1 MEEMHIRNYA
11 YLGDAVWELYIREQT
26 VLVTEH
32 SKELHKLT
40 TERVKASNQAMLLR
54 GLEEILTDTER
65 EIARLARNL
74 PVPVARRS
82 NQSEYRQATAFEALI
97 GWWYKVDKRRLEE
110 IFMKLVE
117 FELNKI

>member
-65 EIARLARNL
+65 EIARRARNL

>member
-65 EIARLARNL
+65 DIARRARNL

-117 FELNKI
+117 LDLNKI

>member
-1 MEEMHIRNYA
+1 MHIRNYA

-65 EIARLARNL
+65 DIARRARNL

-117 FELNKI
+117 LDLNKI